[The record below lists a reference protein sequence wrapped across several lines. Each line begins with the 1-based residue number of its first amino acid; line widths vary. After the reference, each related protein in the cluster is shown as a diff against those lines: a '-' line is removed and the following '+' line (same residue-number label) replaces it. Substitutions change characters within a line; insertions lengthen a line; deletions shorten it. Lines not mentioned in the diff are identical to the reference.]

1 MNEWQTQMINAITTT
16 NANYDH
22 IMALKLANEW
32 NNTDE
37 KWSMI
42 MDTFA
47 LSAHD
52 RNVDPGLITLRICL
66 KKSLNP
72 TKKILIKTL
81 IVGCGC
87 VASSHNK
94 P

>member
-52 RNVDPGLITLRICL
+52 RNVDRWVDYIE
-66 KKSLNP
+66 NMFE
-72 TKKILIKTL
+72 KILKSNKENL
-81 IVGCGC
+81 DQNADCWLWMCGE
-87 VASSHNK
+87 
-94 P
+94 

>member
-1 MNEWQTQMINAITTT
+1 MINAITTT
-16 NANYDH
+16 NPNYDH
-22 IMALKLANEW
+22 IEALRLANEW

-52 RNVDPGLITLRICL
+52 RNVDRLVDYIEN
-66 KKSLNP
+66 KFE
-72 TKKILIKTL
+72 KILK
-81 IVGCGC
+81 
-87 VASSHNK
+87 SNK
-94 P
+94 ENLDQNAQCWMFMCDE

>member
-1 MNEWQTQMINAITTT
+1 MNEWQKQMINAITTT
-16 NANYDH
+16 NPNYDH
-22 IMALKLANEW
+22 IEALRLANEW

-52 RNVDPGLITLRICL
+52 RNVDRLVDYIEN
-66 KKSLNP
+66 KFE
-72 TKKILIKTL
+72 KILK
-81 IVGCGC
+81 
-87 VASSHNK
+87 SNK
-94 P
+94 ENLDQNAQCWMFMCDE